1 MNSTGR
7 FLCAVLALAAV
18 TPCHEG
24 QAQIGGLIKKK
35 VGQAAAGQAPA
46 AQATGQAPV
55 FDNVILELTPPRLA
69 QVIAAKKAGKQLATG
84 PNSPVALRKK
94 LDALDEQQAAIYSK
108 HVDDINA
115 WDAKRMDAERCRDSV
130 LALASDRQGSTWL
143 QRAGPLSMQVAQA
156 QQKGDTAE
164 LRRLTEQL
172 QRLREPTAADTVQ
185 AVKQC
190 GIATPP
196 AIVQQWLGIKSQMD
210 TVNEEIAKAEQAI
223 SDAETATSGMNQ
235 RQLAMACERIQI
247 FVDRMKAKKQQPGFT
262 AAEIQALDQAIKDL
276 DKLCT

>member
-1 MNSTGR
+1 MTNTHR
-7 FLCAVLALAAV
+7 FLCAAFALAVLMPLRDA
-18 TPCHEG
+18 
-24 QAQIGGLIKKK
+24 QAQLGGLIKKK
-35 VGQAAAGQAPA
+35 VGQAARQTAA
-46 AQATGQAPV
+46 AQATGQPPV
-55 FDNVILELTPPRLA
+55 FDDVILELTPARLGK
-69 QVIAAKKAGKQLATG
+69 VIAGKNAGKQLATG

-94 LDALDEQQAAIYSK
+94 LDALDEQQATIYRK

-130 LALASDRQGSTWL
+130 LALAGDRQGSTWL

-172 QRLREPTAADTVQ
+172 QRLKEPTAADTVQ
-185 AVKQC
+185 ATKQC
-190 GIATPP
+190 GTTTPP

-210 TVNEEIAKAEQAI
+210 PVNAEIGKAEQAI
-223 SDAETATSGMNQ
+223 RDAETSTSGMND

-262 AAEIQALDQAIKDL
+262 AAELQALEQAIKDL
-276 DKLCT
+276 DRLCT

>member
-7 FLCAVLALAAV
+7 FLCAALALAAV
-18 TPCHEG
+18 TPCRDG
-24 QAQIGGLIKKK
+24 QAQLGGLIKKK

-46 AQATGQAPV
+46 TQATGQAPV

-69 QVIAAKKAGKQLATG
+69 QVIAAKKAGKQLASG

-94 LDALDEQQAAIYSK
+94 LDALDEQQAAIYRK

-115 WDAKRMDAERCRDSV
+115 WDAKRMDTEGCRDSV

-143 QRAGPLSMQVAQA
+143 QRAAPLSMQVAQA
-156 QQKGDTAE
+156 QAKGDTAE

-172 QRLREPTAADTVQ
+172 QRLKAPTAADTAQ

-190 GIATPP
+190 GTPAPP

-210 TVNEEIAKAEQAI
+210 PVNEEIGKAEQAI
-223 SDAETATSGMNQ
+223 RDGETSTSGMNE

>member
-7 FLCAVLALAAV
+7 FLCAALALVVV
-18 TPCHEG
+18 TPCPDG
-24 QAQIGGLIKKK
+24 QAQLGGLIKKK

-46 AQATGQAPV
+46 AQATGQPPV
-55 FDNVILELTPPRLA
+55 FDNVILELTPPRLG

-94 LDALDEQQAAIYSK
+94 LDALDEQQAAIYRK

-115 WDAKRMDAERCRDSV
+115 WDEKRMDAERCRDSV

-156 QQKGDTAE
+156 QAKGDTAE
-164 LRRLTEQL
+164 LRRLSEEL
-172 QRLREPTAADTVQ
+172 QRLNKPTAADTAQ

-190 GIATPP
+190 GNPAAP

-210 TVNEEIAKAEQAI
+210 PVNAEIAKAEQAI
-223 SDAETATSGMNQ
+223 RDAETSTSGMND
-235 RQLAMACERIQI
+235 RQLAMACERIQM
-247 FVDRMKAKKQQPGFT
+247 FVDRAKAKQQQPGFT

>member
-1 MNSTGR
+1 MTNTGR
-7 FLCAVLALAAV
+7 FLWAALALAAV
-18 TPCHEG
+18 MPCPDG

-35 VGQAAAGQAPA
+35 VGQAAAGQAPVA
-46 AQATGQAPV
+46 PIVGQAPV
-55 FDNVILELTPPRLA
+55 FDNVILELTPARLA

-84 PNSPVALRKK
+84 PNSPIALRRK
-94 LDALDEQQAAIYSK
+94 LDALDEQQAAIYRK

-115 WDAKRMDAERCRDSV
+115 WDARRIDAETCRDSV
-130 LALASDRQGSTWL
+130 LAQASERMSSTWA

-172 QRLREPTAADTVQ
+172 QRLNAPTAADTAQ
-185 AVKQC
+185 AVSKC
-190 GIATPP
+190 GTAAPP
-196 AIVQQWLGIKSQMD
+196 AVVQQWLGLKSQMD
-210 TVNEEIAKAEQAI
+210 QVNEEIGKAEQAI
-223 SDAETATSGMNQ
+223 KDAEKSRSNMDD

-247 FVDRMKAKKQQPGFT
+247 FVERMKAKKQQPGFT
-262 AAEIQALDQAIKDL
+262 AAEIQALEQTIKDL